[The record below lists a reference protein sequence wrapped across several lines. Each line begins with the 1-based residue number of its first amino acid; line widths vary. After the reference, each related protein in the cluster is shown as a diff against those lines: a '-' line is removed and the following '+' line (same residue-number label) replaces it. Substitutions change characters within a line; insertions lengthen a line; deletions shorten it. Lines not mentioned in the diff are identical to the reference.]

1 MKLQIEIFPK
11 SSFYN
16 TYILRNAISKFDS
29 YFFSGKG
36 IGRVRI
42 EPKFNTTVDVFVTHT
57 IADGTKMVKIPV
69 LYTVSL

>member
-1 MKLQIEIFPK
+1 MKLQLEIFIK
-11 SSFYN
+11 IEFLQY
-16 TYILRNAISKFDS
+16 LVRNVNLIY

-69 LYTVSL
+69 LYTVAL

>member
-1 MKLQIEIFPK
+1 MKLQFEIFHK

-16 TYILRNAISKFDS
+16 TQCKFDF
-29 YFFSGKG
+29 FFSGKG

-69 LYTVSL
+69 LYTVGL